1 MRPRRRSRFNFVN
14 GVASA
19 PSGCHQPKMRLRAS
33 ATDTAA
39 PLPSPSSPLLGLLKA
54 RSHLRSGLSGAAAQ
68 TLAVEPLLIATRSV
82 PRQAADKAD
91 PDRPTSDANDRD
103 VSAEPLLIR
112 EATRP
117 WKPRMTWDRFSCIR
131 ITPDTLTPAARSAS
145 KLAKPKGTGGR
156 RRGRRSGRCLPTIGF
171 VLDGC

>member
-1 MRPRRRSRFNFVN
+1 MLWLRTHELAPARSSEDVGQQRVSRTLGPMRPRRRSRFNFVN

-117 WKPRMTWDRFSCIR
+117 WKPRMTCI
-131 ITPDTLTPAARSAS
+131 DFLV
-145 KLAKPKGTGGR
+145 
-156 RRGRRSGRCLPTIGF
+156 SG
-171 VLDGC
+171 